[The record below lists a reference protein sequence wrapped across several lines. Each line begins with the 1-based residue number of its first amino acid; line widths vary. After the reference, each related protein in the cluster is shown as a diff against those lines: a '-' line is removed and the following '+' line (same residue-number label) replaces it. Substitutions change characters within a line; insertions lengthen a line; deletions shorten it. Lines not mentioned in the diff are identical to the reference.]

1 MRKTIKHKVYSI
13 EEKNKIVKRYLDGEI
28 GYMDC
33 LREYDLGGKSVLEK
47 WKNQVLEFGTVVDRR
62 GRNKPGGKPKGRP
75 KKADLKSLSKDELIS
90 IIGVYEDIKK
100 TMAYLRQPRKS
111 IKSSLN

>member
-13 EEKNKIVKRYLDGEI
+13 EEKNEIVRQYIAGEI
-28 GYMDC
+28 GFIEC
-33 LREYDLGGKSVLEK
+33 VRKYDISGKSVLRNWVK
-47 WKNQVLEFGTVVDRR
+47 QVNTYGTVVDRR
-62 GRNKPGGKPKGRP
+62 GQIKPGGKPRGR
-75 KKADLKSLSKDELIS
+75 KKKVDLNSLSKAELIT

-100 TMAYLRQPRKS
+100 TMAYLRQPKKN

>member
-13 EEKNKIVKRYLDGEI
+13 EEKNEITRQYLSGEI
-28 GYMDC
+28 NFNGC
-33 LREYDLGGKSVLEK
+33 LRTYDISNRSVLHRWIK
-47 WKNQVLEFGTVVDRR
+47 QVQTYGTVVDRR
-62 GRNKPGGKPKGRP
+62 GQSKPGGRPKGRP
-75 KKADLKSLSKDELIS
+75 KKVDLKSLSKEELIS

-100 TMAYLRQPRKS
+100 TMAYLRRQRKN

>member
-1 MRKTIKHKVYSI
+1 MRKTKKHKVYSI
-13 EEKNKIVKRYLDGEI
+13 EEKNEIVKRYLDGEI
-28 GYMDC
+28 GMISC
-33 LREYDLGGKSVLEK
+33 MREYDIASKSVLRRWVK
-47 WKNQVLEFGTVVDRR
+47 QVNTNGTTSDQR
-62 GRNKPGGKPKGRP
+62 GRSQPGGKPKGRS
-75 KKADLKSLSKDELIS
+75 KKVDLKSLSKEELIS